1 MLKAG
6 LYEQVINRRIAD
18 ELAQTD
24 KINKSELI
32 DEAEASKVLA
42 NYLSEILE
50 QSLENVKDNGGAVA
64 GQISLVNKL
73 VAVIQAETKE
83 HSIGS
88 LFVDAR
94 A

>member
-6 LYEQVINRRIAD
+6 LYEQVINRRIAE

-24 KINKSELI
+24 KINKPESELI

-64 GQISLVNKL
+64 GQPGEDLM
-73 VAVIQAETKE
+73 
-83 HSIGS
+83 GG
-88 LFVDAR
+88 
-94 A
+94 